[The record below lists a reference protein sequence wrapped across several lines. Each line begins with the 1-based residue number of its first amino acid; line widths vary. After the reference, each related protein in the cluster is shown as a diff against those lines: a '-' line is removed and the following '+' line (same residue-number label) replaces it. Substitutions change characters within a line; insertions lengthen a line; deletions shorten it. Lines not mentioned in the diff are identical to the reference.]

1 LTSADKPLTGTVTG
15 SSPHRQETA
24 RAAGAGVIGHWQS
37 ARPRRGFATRKSAPA
52 LGGTIIGGINASGFL
67 FASHAFEISRIGGI
81 RLLRTQS
88 ASCVVHCIMPVRVA
102 PISHQRLEPA
112 LTLEDSLLTWDDD
125 LLDRCEGWLRA
136 QWALIIRRRR
146 QKIDRQRQMLGD

>member
-1 LTSADKPLTGTVTG
+1 
-15 SSPHRQETA
+15 
-24 RAAGAGVIGHWQS
+24 
-37 ARPRRGFATRKSAPA
+37 
-52 LGGTIIGGINASGFL
+52 
-67 FASHAFEISRIGGI
+67 
-81 RLLRTQS
+81 
-88 ASCVVHCIMPVRVA
+88 MPVRVA